1 MADSLRCTVEAN
13 SIVKQLDSSKLK
25 KKKIVNL
32 MEYKNKMP
40 FHFKKMH

>member
-13 SIVKQLDSSKLK
+13 SIVKQLYSSKL

>member
-25 KKKIVNL
+25 KKIVNL